1 MGTGNKLNLLRMLTR
16 IGPVQFEAMNI
27 YFPSFHSNHP
37 TCTEKPML
45 IESVGRKPLLTGVK
59 F

>member
-1 MGTGNKLNLLRMLTR
+1 MLTR